1 MPTETTAAV
10 LLRHGGP
17 EALQVRSDWS
27 VPDPRQ
33 GQVLVK
39 VAAAGVN
46 NTDLWTRE
54 GAYGLPGDP
63 TATAGGMGPLNFPR
77 VQGGD
82 LAGVVTMSG
91 DASGSDLV
99 GRRVIVDPALYRGDG
114 PQSPPIGYLG
124 SEMDGAFSGY
134 AVVAADHVHDVSDSP
149 LSLEELACLPVAY
162 GTAMR
167 MLRRAEVGADDTV
180 LVTGASG
187 GVGIALVQ
195 LAVARG
201 ATVVGLTTGSKV
213 DDVARAGAHHVVTR
227 DGDDLA
233 AQLAEAVP
241 DGIQV
246 VADVVGGPGLAELL
260 PLLDDDG
267 RWVIAGAIA
276 GPVVSFDLRRLY
288 LHSLR
293 MIGSSMHTRE
303 DFAAL
308 VEIARTGA
316 VKPPIAARYPLG
328 EIHAAQEEFARSRH
342 VGKIVLVH

>member
-1 MPTETTAAV
+1 MLE
-10 LLRHGGP
+10 
-17 EALQVRSDWS
+17 VRSDWA
-27 VPDPRQ
+27 VPDPGP

-63 TATAGGMGPLNFPR
+63 DAKAGGMGPLSFPR

-82 LAGVVTMSG
+82 VAGVVTMVG
-91 DASGSDLV
+91 DESASDLV
-99 GRRVIVDPALYRGDG
+99 GRQVVVDPALYRDDG

-124 SEMDGAFSGY
+124 SEMDGGFAGY
-134 AVVAADHVHDVSDSP
+134 VVVAADHAHDVTDSP

-201 ATVVGLTTGSKV
+201 ATVVAVTTSAKAEA
-213 DDVARAGAHHVVTR
+213 VAAAGAHHVVTR
-227 DGDDLA
+227 DGGDLA
-233 AQLAEAVP
+233 TQVRDAAPEGV
-241 DGIQV
+241 QV
-246 VADVVGGPGLAELL
+246 VADVVGGPGMAELL
-260 PLLDDDG
+260 PLLSDDG

-308 VEIARTGA
+308 VGIARTGTLR
-316 VKPPIAARYPLG
+316 PPIAARYPLR
-328 EIHAAQEEFARSRH
+328 EIHAAQEEFATSRH
-342 VGKIVLVH
+342 VGKIVLVP